1 MGSKKTSNFK
11 QSLRVFFGRGLLVK
25 ICLGIIFL
33 FVFAAVFAPV
43 LTQYTPY
50 EQDLTLTMAK
60 PSQTH
65 LLGTDNLGRDL
76 LTRLIYGARISMVTS
91 LMASLLGAAV
101 GCTLGLLAGYFEGL
115 LGGVIMRL
123 VDAQLSIPTLILT
136 MVFAMIIGQSIPG
149 MAVVLA
155 IGSIPGYVR
164 VVNGM
169 VLSIKSNDYVT
180 AAMLV
185 GQRERKMIF
194 KHLLPNCFASII
206 VIFTMSLGTT
216 IMVESS
222 LSYLGVGIAPPTPAW
237 GCMVS
242 EGFKYLTTQ
251 PRLALLPGFCVMLI
265 VISFNI
271 VGDGLRDALDP
282 RLRGKL

>member
-155 IGSIPGYVR
+155 IGSIPG
-164 VVNGM
+164 
-169 VLSIKSNDYVT
+169 
-180 AAMLV
+180 
-185 GQRERKMIF
+185 
-194 KHLLPNCFASII
+194 
-206 VIFTMSLGTT
+206 
-216 IMVESS
+216 
-222 LSYLGVGIAPPTPAW
+222 
-237 GCMVS
+237 
-242 EGFKYLTTQ
+242 
-251 PRLALLPGFCVMLI
+251 
-265 VISFNI
+265 
-271 VGDGLRDALDP
+271 
-282 RLRGKL
+282 